1 MTGKRSALLVMDFQ
15 PDIVA
20 SFPAADAI
28 AHTKKV
34 LEAARAAGMPVAY
47 VVVGFRPGHPEVSA
61 NNKGFAA
68 AKAAG
73 RLVDPVVINELAP
86 IEGEPVVYKRRVGA
100 LYGTDLPVILSAFE
114 ANHLILTGISTSGVI
129 LSTTRLAAD
138 MDFAV
143 TILADCVNDNDP
155 ELHDVLLTK
164 ILSRQA
170 EISDSASFIASLQ

>member
-1 MTGKRSALLVMDFQ
+1 MTQRRSALLVMDFQ
-15 PDIVA
+15 HDIVA
-20 SFPAADAI
+20 SFPAAEAI
-28 AHTKKV
+28 ANTRKV
-34 LEAARAAGMPVAY
+34 LDAARGAGIPVAY

-73 RLVDPVVINELAP
+73 RLVEPSVIEELAP
-86 IEGEPVVYKRRVGA
+86 IPGEPVVVKRRVGP

-114 ANHLILTGISTSGVI
+114 ANHLILTGVSTSGVI

-138 MDFAV
+138 MDFAI
-143 TILADCVNDNDP
+143 TILADCIADNDAQVH
-155 ELHDVLLTK
+155 EFLLNK

-170 EISDSASFIASLQ
+170 EITDSVGFIASL